1 MAGVTGAGVGLV
13 LRGRRLAIGVDV
25 RRGVRRGALAGE
37 PAPVER
43 MTTSAGD
50 DHERY
55 VRGRVLALVY
65 F

>member
-1 MAGVTGAGVGLV
+1 M